1 MAGIPMAYGI
11 PFWAVTAVIYIL
23 AIGGV
28 AVGIAF
34 MLRGVLL
41 RRGVSFGGGG
51 KRIGDVKVITI
62 DEGSVNEMWAYRSN
76 IDKVYV
82 SYDPKRRLYYFHVV
96 LPHIKPLI
104 DGATGAPVYFSKAV
118 SVVDRDSKV
127 ALAIHQGHYNGCGY
141 HIPLRIGA
149 SHSGSHLRCG

>member
-34 MLRGVLL
+34 ILRGVLL
-41 RRGVSFGGGG
+41 RRGVSFGGGGG

-62 DEGSVNEMWAYRSN
+62 DEGSV
-76 IDKVYV
+76 
-82 SYDPKRRLYYFHVV
+82 
-96 LPHIKPLI
+96 
-104 DGATGAPVYFSKAV
+104 
-118 SVVDRDSKV
+118 
-127 ALAIHQGHYNGCGY
+127 
-141 HIPLRIGA
+141 
-149 SHSGSHLRCG
+149 

>member
-127 ALAIHQGHYNGCGY
+127 ALAIH
-141 HIPLRIGA
+141 PKD
-149 SHSGSHLRCG
+149 S